1 LDCAK
6 LTVTGAAPISE
17 ELLIW
22 FQKLGIFIQE
32 AYGMTENM
40 GLNAVMPRDQ
50 IKLGTVG
57 RIHPDCETR
66 IDPETQEIQM
76 RAPYNTTG
84 YFKEPHLTQ
93 ELFTADGWLRTGDQ
107 GKLTS
112 DRFISIVGRVKD
124 NFKTAKGHY
133 VAPAPIENKLNT
145 HEYIEQVC
153 VVGVNLPQPIVL
165 VVLSAVGK
173 SKDST
178 EIQNTFQAL
187 RNEVNPMLKNY
198 EHLKKVVIV
207 QEDWTIENECL
218 TPTMKIKRPSIEKKY
233 QANFELWYTSEA
245 VIIYE

>member
-1 LDCAK
+1 
-6 LTVTGAAPISE
+6 
-17 ELLIW
+17 
-22 FQKLGIFIQE
+22 
-32 AYGMTENM
+32 MTENM

-50 IKLGTVG
+50 IKLGSVG

-76 RAPYNTTG
+76 RALYNTTG
-84 YFKEPHLTQ
+84 YFKEPKLTK
-93 ELFTADGWLRTGDQ
+93 ELFTKDGWLKTGDQ

-112 DRFISIVGRVKD
+112 DGFISIIGRVKD

-165 VVLSAVGK
+165 IVLSAIGK
-173 SKDST
+173 SRDSL
-178 EIQNTFQAL
+178 EVKNAL
-187 RNEVNPMLKNY
+187 QQLRQEVNPELKNY
-198 EHLKKVVIV
+198 EHLKKVVVV

-218 TPTMKIKRPSIEKKY
+218 TPTMKIKRPAIEQKY
-233 QANFELWYTSEA
+233 QANFEPWYESKES
-245 VIIYE
+245 IIYE